1 MPQNYLAAVQIT
13 KMLVLSA
20 LGTAITAVG
29 TAVKAP
35 DIVVQLNERHSFLYL
50 EIPFWWFLAASVVLA
65 IIGAIWSLTTD
76 TLKGRGNLVIKM
88 LTAVTVGL
96 AMSFIVLPAVMPEPE
111 VSHLMISALFGSYA
125 GTILLYL
132 LARLLNDQDMHDAVI
147 AVSKKALIDGW
158 SKAVSIIIALLP
170 GGRK

>member
-1 MPQNYLAAVQIT
+1 MPQNYLAAVQVT

-29 TAVKAP
+29 TAAKAP

-50 EIPFWWFLAASVVLA
+50 EVPFWWFLAASVILA
-65 IIGAIWSLTTD
+65 VVGAIWSLTTD
-76 TLKGRGNLVIKM
+76 TLKGRGNLVVKM
-88 LTAVTVGL
+88 LTAITVGL
-96 AMSFIVLPAVMPEPE
+96 VMSFIVLPAVMPEPD
-111 VSHLMISALFGSYA
+111 VSFLMIAALSGSYA

-132 LARLLNDQDMHDAVI
+132 SARLLNDQDMHDAVI

-158 SKAVSIIIALLP
+158 SKATSIIAILL